1 MTATTARRT
10 LGIATLPLLT
20 LAAQAQAAEPYE
32 KPDDSWIHISGT
44 VADPTD
50 DAFVLDYGGG
60 TILVE
65 MDDWDRY
72 GDAYAL
78 SEGDAVTVSGRI
90 DDDLYE
96 VASIE
101 AGSVFVQD
109 LNTYFYAS
117 SADEESMRTGWF
129 ETYPVVLSE
138 TTVHGEV
145 TMVDEE
151 GERFRVGA
159 GPAAITIETDFM
171 TYDPLDDIGFQQI
184 DEGDSVVVTGSVDE
198 RFLEDGV
205 LQATTVITMDADAP
219 S

>member
-1 MTATTARRT
+1 MRNAKFIGLAS
-10 LGIATLPLLT
+10 LPLLT
-20 LAAQAQAAEPYE
+20 LAPQAQAADPYE

-44 VADPTD
+44 VADPT
-50 DAFVLDYGGG
+50 ASSFVLDYGGD

-65 MDDWDRY
+65 MDDWDNY

-117 SADEESMRTGWF
+117 PADEESMFSGWF

-138 TTVHGEV
+138 TTVQGEV
-145 TMVDEE
+145 TMVDQDE
-151 GERFRVGA
+151 ERFRVGE
-159 GPAAITIETDFM
+159 GAASIIIETDYM

-184 DEGDSVVVTGSVDE
+184 DEGDQVVVTGSLDE
-198 RFLEDGV
+198 RFLDEGV
-205 LQATTVITMDADAP
+205 LQASTVITMDDDAQ